1 LDIDDVST
9 LSNED
14 EDDSKGSNV
23 EILDGGSDIDICE
36 EEAELEIFSRMLYK
50 AQKKALTKEKAK
62 TTSEITGGTKKE
74 RVTYHVTRIVL

>member
-1 LDIDDVST
+1 
-9 LSNED
+9 
-14 EDDSKGSNV
+14 
-23 EILDGGSDIDICE
+23 
-36 EEAELEIFSRMLYK
+36 MLYK